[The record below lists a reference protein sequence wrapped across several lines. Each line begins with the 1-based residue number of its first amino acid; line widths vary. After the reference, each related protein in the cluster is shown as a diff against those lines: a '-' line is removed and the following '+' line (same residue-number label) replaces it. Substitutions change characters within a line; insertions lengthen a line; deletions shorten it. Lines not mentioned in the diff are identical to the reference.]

1 MAIKVKG
8 ISFAF
13 NNEDVLVVPPLTIGL
28 LEQLQ
33 QRISEVEGNAAD
45 PKQIATIIDTVH
57 AALLRNYPE
66 MTRDQVGALIDLGNM
81 NEVFACV
88 MDVSGMKRKALAEG
102 EILGN

>member
-1 MAIKVKG
+1 MGVKVKG

-13 NNEDVLVVPPLTIGL
+13 NNFDVLVIPPIAIGQ

-33 QRISEVEGNAAD
+33 QRITEVNGNAAD
-45 PKQIATIIDTVH
+45 AKQISTIIDATY
-57 AALLRNYPE
+57 AALQRNYPE
-66 MTRDQVGALIDLGNM
+66 ITRDKVGELIDISNM
-81 NEVFACV
+81 DDVFACV